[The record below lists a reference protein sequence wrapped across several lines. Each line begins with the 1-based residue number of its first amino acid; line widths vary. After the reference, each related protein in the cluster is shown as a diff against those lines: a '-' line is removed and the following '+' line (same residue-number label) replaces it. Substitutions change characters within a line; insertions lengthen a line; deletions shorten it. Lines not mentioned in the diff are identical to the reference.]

1 VATACRFVL
10 SKADKN
16 DRIII
21 FGSFY
26 TVSEAMQYFC
36 RKDEQD

>member
-1 VATACRFVL
+1 MVL
-10 SKADKN
+10 SKADDN

-26 TVSEAMQYFC
+26 TVAESITFFSVNNDTAEL
-36 RKDEQD
+36 KN